1 MMWQSNKWANISM
14 GYKVIN
20 HFDTHETLRDHPTVL
35 ATGYHSPAISRKRTH
50 ELWTYNHHVTM
61 VTRSTE
67 KFRHLKWL
75 YLSTPLILHPF
86 STSSRLCLQPLE
98 LQVASWENEE
108 VRVTPVSN
116 HDLPCIWVLKIRC
129 IPKIL
134 LLMGEN
140 EVLHHG
146 FIRGFPFNF
155 QPQNLH
161 GDVDNKK
168 P

>member
-67 KFRHLKWL
+67 KFRHLIWI
-75 YLSTPLILHPF
+75 S
-86 STSSRLCLQPLE
+86 C
-98 LQVASWENEE
+98 ASWHKGNTGSLRNQWDFAAADICCHMSDVGYPALWFLWQIFE
-108 VRVTPVSN
+108 V
-116 HDLPCIWVLKIRC
+116 
-129 IPKIL
+129 
-134 LLMGEN
+134 
-140 EVLHHG
+140 
-146 FIRGFPFNF
+146 
-155 QPQNLH
+155 
-161 GDVDNKK
+161 NKFE
-168 P
+168 